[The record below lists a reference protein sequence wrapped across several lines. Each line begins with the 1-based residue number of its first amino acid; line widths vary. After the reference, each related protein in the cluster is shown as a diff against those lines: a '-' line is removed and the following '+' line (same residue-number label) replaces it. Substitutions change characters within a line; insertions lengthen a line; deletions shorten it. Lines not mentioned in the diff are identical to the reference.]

1 MKNLS
6 TNEKLLKDYNH
17 FFLKEQLAHITAN
30 NSEDESEEKYDIGK
44 VHCFL
49 NVSLNECLFS
59 RASITKSLFSILLRF
74 RADSIAM
81 IADIKKAFLQIVTE
95 KQTSFDFCGIVT
107 LKTLIGIIYQ
117 HLN

>member
-1 MKNLS
+1 MS
-6 TNEKLLKDYNH
+6 TNEKLLKDYSH

-30 NSEDESEEKYDIGK
+30 NSEDESEEKYDFGK

-59 RASITKSLFSILLRF
+59 GPSITKPLFSILLSF
-74 RADSIAM
+74 RVDRIAM
-81 IADIKKAFLQIVTE
+81 IADIKKAFLQIAVTE
-95 KQTSFDFCGIVT
+95 KQASFDFCGTVT
-107 LKTLIGIIYQ
+107 LKTLTGIIYQ